1 MKYEYETQRV
11 KDDAR
16 GRWERVLPDLAPA
29 LKDAVERRGKHVPCP
44 VHGGRDGF
52 RVFPD
57 VDETGGGVCNTCLL
71 YTSRWAYAAHHSDNP
86 QGMVRVV
93 ENVANSLEG
102 RLAEAYED
110 AARAEKRLADIL
122 TELVKPFEQEE
133 RLTQLLARQREI
145 NAALDLD
152 KDNAGAME
160 AEAEAA

>member
-1 MKYEYETQRV
+1 
-11 KDDAR
+11 
-16 GRWERVLPDLAPA
+16 
-29 LKDAVERRGKHVPCP
+29 
-44 VHGGRDGF
+44 
-52 RVFPD
+52 
-57 VDETGGGVCNTCLL
+57 
-71 YTSRWAYAAHHSDNP
+71 
-86 QGMVRVV
+86 MVRVV

-110 AARAEKRLADIL
+110 VARAEKRLADIL
-122 TELVKPFEQEE
+122 TELTKPFEKEE